1 MLRLPE
7 HSRRMVMAE
16 QIRAQDVFDFLRPEQ
31 VHVISEASDKVDYA
45 AGETVYERGA
55 KAAHIYAVLDGEVTL
70 RLPGKSGV
78 SIVIDQLAKGGLFGS
93 CICVGRETYALTA
106 QCSADSKLLRIE
118 HSVLKRLMDGDLVI
132 GYALQSRFSAIYFG
146 RYVETMKK
154 LQAIVMNIPVET
166 D

>member
-1 MLRLPE
+1 
-7 HSRRMVMAE
+7 MAE
-16 QIRAQDVFDFLRPEQ
+16 RLRAQDVFDFLRPEQ
-31 VHVISEASDKVDYA
+31 VNVISEASDKVAYA

-55 KAAHIYAVLDGEVTL
+55 KADHIYAVLDGEVTL

-78 SIVIDQLAKGGLFGS
+78 SVVIDQLSKGGLFGS
-93 CICVGRETYALTA
+93 CTCLGRDKYALTA
-106 QCSADSKLLRIE
+106 QCSADSHLLRIE
-118 HSVLKRLMDGDLVI
+118 HSVLKSLMDEDLVM
-132 GYALQSRFSAIYFG
+132 GYALQSRFSEIYFG